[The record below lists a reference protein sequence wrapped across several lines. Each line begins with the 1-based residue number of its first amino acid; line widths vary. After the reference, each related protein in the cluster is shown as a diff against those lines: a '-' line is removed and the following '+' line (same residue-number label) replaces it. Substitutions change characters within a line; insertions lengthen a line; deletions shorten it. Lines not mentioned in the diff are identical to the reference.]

1 MEELSRIEKVS
12 IIFNYG
18 CFLTSKRGF
27 DVHSELIEQLVK
39 LEVCVN
45 YKKPYPKQLEPLNEL
60 REHLRKNEYEYPISD
75 VRTETPKEA
84 RELREISEII
94 LNEID
99 TYFIDFPEEELKM
112 YKSNIK

>member
-1 MEELSRIEKVS
+1 MKKLPRIEKVS

-27 DVHSELIEQLVK
+27 DVHSELIKQLVM

-45 YKKPYPKQLEPLNEL
+45 YEKPCPKQLEPLNEL

-75 VRTETPKEA
+75 VKTETPQEA

-99 TYFIDFPEEELKM
+99 KYVIDYSEEELQTFKANM
-112 YKSNIK
+112 K